1 MPSTRQKVKYKDFEV
16 CLNYSYNKYINPH
29 SEPFISRLQKS
40 CVKLVQHF
48 KKCLDAEHVSCISR
62 TQEGNI
68 AIMEQD
74 SQARTE
80 REHMEDRLVGSTY
93 QPGGVSTTKR
103 AGYGETRDAETR
115 YRLAVLDSRGKSA
128 RGCVDGRQTRRR
140 IEGGRYED
148 GRQEGCTM
156 PVDIQSPQLNPTQIS
171 QDQPAL
177 GVSSGA
183 VADGAWAYHARED
196 DSFPRWEHGR
206 EEYDRSRSD
215 VVGQTERS
223 GMAAP
228 GCFQGKYTDPRT
240 PNSHD
245 GTNSQNAWG

>member
-1 MPSTRQKVKYKDFEV
+1 
-16 CLNYSYNKYINPH
+16 
-29 SEPFISRLQKS
+29 
-40 CVKLVQHF
+40 
-48 KKCLDAEHVSCISR
+48 
-62 TQEGNI
+62 
-68 AIMEQD
+68 
-74 SQARTE
+74 
-80 REHMEDRLVGSTY
+80 MEDRLVGSTY

-183 VADGAWAYHARED
+183 VADGAWAYHAREN

-228 GCFQGKYTDPRT
+228 GCFQGKYTDPRN